1 MSNNCKAMWF
11 DRERRSFESTSEL
24 LSRIKSDREANV
36 TLQKVPQRRGDKK
49 MCK

>member
-11 DRERRSFESTSEL
+11 DREGRSYESTSVL
-24 LSRIKSDREANV
+24 LARIKSDREANV
-36 TLQKVPQRRGDKK
+36 TLQKVPQRRGHKK